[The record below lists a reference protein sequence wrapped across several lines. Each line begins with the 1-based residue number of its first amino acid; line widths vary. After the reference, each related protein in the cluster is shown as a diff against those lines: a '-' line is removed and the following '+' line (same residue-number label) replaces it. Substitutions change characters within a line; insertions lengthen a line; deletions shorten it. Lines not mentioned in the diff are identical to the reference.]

1 MRPICETPGCEQESE
16 ARVSF
21 FHPDYGGAI
30 CKELCAVHWAL
41 LMKVIPEVLQR
52 IGEQV
57 N

>member
-1 MRPICETPGCEQESE
+1 MMPICETPGCEQESE
-16 ARVSF
+16 TRVSF